1 MLRMVAAISLCLRST
16 AQCIDPA
23 LWFPL
28 HTAHFRLS
36 SGSFVHLLVVWSPA
50 QFAHAAGCLH
60 FLDMCP
66 YLWQL
71 KHLVTLPSDR

>member
-1 MLRMVAAISLCLRST
+1 MLRIVAAISLCLRST
-16 AQCIDPA
+16 GHCIDPA
-23 LWFPL
+23 PWFPL

-36 SGSFVHLLVVWSPA
+36 SGSFVHLSVVWSLA
-50 QFAHAAGCLH
+50 QFAHAAGFLH
-60 FLDMCP
+60 FLAMCP